1 MRRRNGDDGS
11 WMRSKSTCWEE
22 RTVSPMGLGVFN
34 FVRSDHGTLRDGR
47 RSIKSGKRSRR
58 NLKKLLINTVIYFVN
73 TDHDQPILLTDCI
86 DQSKHKRLLTSVCLQ
101 FCMLVLFSHWCSDS
115 FLTWILSAN
124 AEKKREQEWQR
135 PKDTSG
141 AVSAEEFSKRDSTN
155 AKPIGKH
162 KIFVPKN
169 KVILCSYLEIKVT
182 FCWFLIIIAF
192 IYLFM
197 WI

>member
-1 MRRRNGDDGS
+1 VRRRNGDDGS

-101 FCMLVLFSHWCSDS
+101 ILHASIIFTLVFRFISDVNSFGKCREEEGAGVAAAKGHVWCR
-115 FLTWILSAN
+115 LSRRVLQ
-124 AEKKREQEWQR
+124 KRLDKCQTDW
-135 PKDTSG
+135 
-141 AVSAEEFSKRDSTN
+141 
-155 AKPIGKH
+155 
-162 KIFVPKN
+162 
-169 KVILCSYLEIKVT
+169 
-182 FCWFLIIIAF
+182 
-192 IYLFM
+192 
-197 WI
+197 